1 MNFLNDIKRWLVSAT
16 EIGLLL
22 IAVGVV
28 FGILFG
34 PGMPFMGANIVG
46 NLMAVIGDLGS
57 NGLVGLISLGVILYL
72 FEKRSTV

>member
-1 MNFLNDIKRWLVSAT
+1 MNFLDNIKRWLGSVT

-28 FGILFG
+28 FGVLFG

-46 NLMAVIGDLGS
+46 NLMALIGDLGS
-57 NGLVGLISLGVILYL
+57 NGLVGLISLGIILYL
-72 FEKRSTV
+72 FEKRTTV